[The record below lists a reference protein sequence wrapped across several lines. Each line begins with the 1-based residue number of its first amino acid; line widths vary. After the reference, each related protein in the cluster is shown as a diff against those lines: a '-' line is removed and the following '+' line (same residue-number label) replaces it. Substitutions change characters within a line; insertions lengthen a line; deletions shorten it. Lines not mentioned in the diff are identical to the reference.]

1 MRRTEERMS
10 GWFGL
15 LGSGEFQPWSHEV
28 DDWLLDRVT
37 GDGRVL
43 VVPTASAPEG
53 DEVFSGWA
61 QTGLSH
67 FADAE
72 VPAELLEVRDRTDA
86 DDRLIAERVESASL
100 VYFSGGNPAYLATSL
115 RGTALWRAIV
125 NGLDRGMGYIGC
137 SAGMACLGR
146 KAPDSSAEGFSP
158 DLWGQGLELF
168 PRAWLGP
175 HWDMLDRFAP
185 GLVDHMIQTVPAE
198 DLLVGVDEQTA
209 MVGDGDR
216 WQVVGRG
223 GVHVRTGT
231 AWTRHGAPDEL
242 TLALSQ

>member
-1 MRRTEERMS
+1 MS

-28 DDWLLDRVT
+28 DAWLLDRVT

-61 QTGLSH
+61 QAGWQH

-72 VPAELLEVRDRTDA
+72 LRAELLDVRDRTDA
-86 DDRLIAERVESASL
+86 DDRSHRRARGVGASI
-100 VYFSGGNPAYLATSL
+100 VYFSGGNPAYLAAALTD
-115 RGTALWRAIV
+115 TALWRAVI

-146 KAPDSSAEGFSP
+146 KAPDSSVDDFSP
-158 DLWGQGLELF
+158 DLWQAGPWALPSCLA
-168 PRAWLGP
+168 RAALGHAGPLCSGSRRP
-175 HWDMLDRFAP
+175 HAQN
-185 GLVDHMIQTVPAE
+185 GA
-198 DLLVGVDEQTA
+198 
-209 MVGDGDR
+209 
-216 WQVVGRG
+216 GR
-223 GVHVRTGT
+223 
-231 AWTRHGAPDEL
+231 
-242 TLALSQ
+242 